1 MNREFW
7 KGRRVFLTGHTGF
20 KGSWLALM
28 LQALGAEVHGYALAP
43 ATIPALFTEAEV
55 AKGMHSQIGDIRDL
69 EALRSALVAAKPEI
83 VLHLAAQAI
92 VSESFD
98 TPLDTFQTNVMGTA
112 NLLEA
117 VRAQGSVR
125 TVLVVT
131 SDKCYE
137 NRNWMWSYREGE
149 ALGGNDPYSASK
161 ACAELVVT
169 SYRYSFFDKPGDPV
183 IATARAGNVIGGGDW
198 SRDRLIPDIIRA
210 FIRNES
216 VNIRSPDSIRPWQ
229 HVLEPLWGYL
239 LLAEQCT
246 TDRSFGQAWNFG
258 PDQHDAQPVRF
269 IADTLAGMWGDGAA
283 WHTPEQNTL
292 KEACILKLDSTKA
305 RSLLHWRPVTQLP
318 EALQLTADWYK
329 SHASGVS
336 PRSST
341 ERQIRAF
348 LNRS

>member
-28 LQALGAEVHGYALAP
+28 LQTLGAEVHGYALAP
-43 ATIPALFTEAEV
+43 ATDPALFTAAQV
-55 AKGMHSQIGDIRDL
+55 ATGMHSQIGDIRDL
-69 EALRSALVAAKPEI
+69 DALRAALAEAKPDI

-98 TPLDTFQTNVMGTA
+98 TPLATFQTNVMGTA
-112 NLLEA
+112 NLLDA
-117 VRAQGSVR
+117 VRGQSSVKS
-125 TVLVVT
+125 VVVVT

-137 NRNWMWSYREGE
+137 NKNWIWSYREDE

-161 ACAELVVT
+161 ACAELVVA
-169 SYRYSFFDKPGDPV
+169 SYRYSFFDKLEHPV

-210 FIRNES
+210 FIRDES
-216 VNIRSPDSIRPWQ
+216 ALIRSPHSIRPWQ
-229 HVLEPLWGYL
+229 HVLEPLCGYL
-239 LLAEQCT
+239 LLAERCT
-246 TDRSFGQAWNFG
+246 EERSFGQAWNFG

-269 IADTLAGMWGDGAA
+269 IADHLVRIWGEGATWYTL
-283 WHTPEQNTL
+283 EQNAV
-292 KEACILKLDSTKA
+292 KETHILKLDSTKA
-305 RSLLHWRPVTQLP
+305 HSLLQWQPVTDLT

-329 SHASGVS
+329 SHAAGES

-341 ERQIRAF
+341 ERQIHAF

>member
-1 MNREFW
+1 MNQGFW

-28 LQALGAEVHGYALAP
+28 LQTLGAEVHGYALAP
-43 ATIPALFTEAEV
+43 TTDPDLFTAAQV
-55 AKGMHSQIGDIRDL
+55 ATGMHSQMGDIRDL
-69 EALRSALVAAKPEI
+69 DSLRSALAATKPEI

-98 TPLDTFQTNVMGTA
+98 TPLDTFQTNVIGTA

-117 VRAQGSVR
+117 VRAQTGVK

-137 NRNWMWSYREGE
+137 NKNWMWSYREGE

-169 SYRYSFFDKPGDPV
+169 SYRYSFFDKPKHPV

-216 VNIRSPDSIRPWQ
+216 VLIRSPQSIRPWQ
-229 HVLEPLWGYL
+229 HVLEPLYGYL
-239 LLAEQCT
+239 LLAERCVS
-246 TDRSFGQAWNFG
+246 DRSFGQAWNFG
-258 PDQHDAQPVRF
+258 PDQNDAQPVRF
-269 IADTLAGMWGDGAA
+269 IADHLTRMWGRGAA
-283 WHTPEQNTL
+283 WHTLEQNSL
-292 KEACILKLDSTKA
+292 KEAHILKLDSTKA
-305 RSLLHWRPVTQLP
+305 RSLLQWQPVTQLT
-318 EALQLTADWYK
+318 EALQLTVDWYK
-329 SHASGVS
+329 SQASGEN
-336 PRSST
+336 PRRTT
-341 ERQIRAF
+341 ERQIQTF
-348 LNRS
+348 LNRN